1 MNRVEHQQA
10 FILKSQSYKE
20 SSVIHQMFSI
30 DYGVVSIISKGSKSK
45 ISKVGSVLHPFRQL
59 AVSWVGKSDLKTLT
73 SSEQLG
79 ELNTLKGN
87 GLYCG
92 FYVNELI
99 LNLLHKFDGHPVL
112 FTAYQKVMYQLA
124 SNENLQ
130 NHLREFEKIL
140 LQEIGYGLQL
150 DHVANS
156 DAPIDADL
164 DYTYVIGKG
173 VVESSFSSNE
183 QRISGSTLN
192 NLRDNCLATKQELIQ
207 AKKLMRR
214 LIDYQL
220 DGKILKSRELFL

>member
-1 MNRVEHQQA
+1 MNRVDQQQA

-20 SSVIHQMFSI
+20 TSVIHQLFSI
-30 DYGVVSIISKGSKSK
+30 DYGVVSVISKGSKAK
-45 ISKVGSVLHPFRQL
+45 ISKVGSVLHPFRRL
-59 AVSWVGKSDLKTLT
+59 AVSWVGKSELKTLT
-73 SSEQLG
+73 SAEQIG
-79 ELNTLKGN
+79 ESDTLKGK

-92 FYVNELI
+92 FYANELI
-99 LNLLHKFDGHPVL
+99 LSLLHKFDSHPVL
-112 FTAYQKVMYQLA
+112 FNAYQTVMHQLA
-124 SNENLQ
+124 SSTSLE
-130 NHLREFEKIL
+130 NHLREFEKVL

-150 DHVANS
+150 DHEANS
-156 DAPIDADL
+156 DKSIDANL

-173 VVESSFSSNE
+173 VVQSSFSSNE

>member
-20 SSVIHQMFSI
+20 SSVIHQLFSI
-30 DYGVVSIISKGSKSK
+30 DYGVVSIISKGSKAK
-45 ISKVGSVLHPFRQL
+45 ISKVGSVLHPFRKL

-79 ELNTLKGN
+79 ELSTLKGN

-99 LNLLHKFDGHPVL
+99 LNLLHKFDDHPLL
-112 FTAYQKVMYQLA
+112 FEAYQQVILHLA
-124 SNENLQ
+124 CDSNIE
-130 NHLREFEKIL
+130 NHLREFEKVL

-150 DHVANS
+150 EYVADSN
-156 DAPIDADL
+156 DPIDSNS

-173 VVESSFSSNE
+173 VVETSFSSNE
-183 QRISGSTLN
+183 QRISGSMLN
-192 NLRDNCLATKQELIQ
+192 NLRDNCLANRQELNQ

-214 LIDYQL
+214 LIDFQL

>member
-20 SSVIHQMFSI
+20 SSVIHQLFSI
-30 DYGVVSIISKGSKSK
+30 DYGVVSIISKGSKAK
-45 ISKVGSVLHPFRQL
+45 ISKVGSVLHPFRKL

-79 ELNTLKGN
+79 ELSTLKGN

-99 LNLLHKFDGHPVL
+99 LNLLHKFDDHPLL
-112 FTAYQKVMYQLA
+112 FEAYQQVILHLA
-124 SNENLQ
+124 CNSNIE
-130 NHLREFEKIL
+130 NHLREFEKVL

-150 DHVANS
+150 EYVADSN
-156 DAPIDADL
+156 DPIDSNS

-192 NLRDNCLATKQELIQ
+192 NLRDNCLANRQELNQ

-214 LIDYQL
+214 LIDFQL
-220 DGKILKSRELFL
+220 DGKILKSRELFV

>member
-20 SSVIHQMFSI
+20 SSVIHQLFSI
-30 DYGVVSIISKGSKSK
+30 DYGVVSIISKGSKAK
-45 ISKVGSVLHPFRQL
+45 ISKVGSVLHPFRKL

-79 ELNTLKGN
+79 ELSTLKGN

-99 LNLLHKFDGHPVL
+99 LNLLHKFDDHPLL
-112 FTAYQKVMYQLA
+112 FEAYQQVILHLA
-124 SNENLQ
+124 CNSNIE
-130 NHLREFEKIL
+130 NHLREFEKVL

-150 DHVANS
+150 EYVADSN
-156 DAPIDADL
+156 DPIDSNS

-173 VVESSFSSNE
+173 VVETSFSSNE

-192 NLRDNCLATKQELIQ
+192 NLRDNCLANRQELNQ

-214 LIDYQL
+214 LIDFQL